1 MSKDI
6 AIIIPVYNAVSWIDA
21 CMEQLLSQ
29 RKLPD
34 EIIFVDDAST
44 DETVSRCAAWQ
55 RKYPEHVRI
64 IRLCTNSGP
73 GIARNAGMA
82 ACRSEYITFMDV
94 DDRLSQHFISTLYDC
109 ITAKTLDVAVCGIDV
124 ISDSASKKVL
134 PQTVFNVSSLLNQS
148 ILLCSTFN
156 KIYRTNFI
164 REGKIR
170 FSRCRIG
177 EDMAF
182 AVKLCSLSPRVGGVP
197 LALYQYIRRPGSLT
211 GALKLRR
218 EIFVAL
224 DDLYAFLR
232 RTACPSTL
240 LSAYRRLCL
249 LHGMYYPLR
258 LLLRSRRSL
267 PLFQLVDELRFYL
280 VTTLQ
285 KIKKSYE
292 Q

>member
-29 RKLPD
+29 RKMPD

-44 DETVSRCAAWQ
+44 DETVSQCAAWQ
-55 RKYPEHVRI
+55 KKHPERVRI
-64 IRLCTNSGP
+64 VRLCTNSGP

-94 DDRLSQHFISTLYDC
+94 DDRLSPEFLLRLYEESVRTASDIC
-109 ITAKTLDVAVCGIDV
+109 ICGIEI
-124 ISDSASKKVL
+124 ISGNKTKHVSPPEHIDIHTLFQKKD
-134 PQTVFNVSSLLNQS
+134 LLHAPV
-148 ILLCSTFN
+148 N
-156 KIYRTNFI
+156 KMYRRNFLQE
-164 REGKIR
+164 RGIR
-170 FSRCRIG
+170 FARCRIG

-182 AVKLCSLSPRVGGVP
+182 AVKLCGCLPRVGAVP
-197 LALYQYIRRPGSLT
+197 AALYQYVRRPGSLT
-211 GALKLRR
+211 GSLAVRR
-218 EIFVAL
+218 EIFAAL
-224 DDLYAFLR
+224 DDLYSFLLR
-232 RTACPSTL
+232 AACPPHF
-240 LSAYRRLCL
+240 LSLYRRLCL
-249 LHGMYYPLR
+249 LHGLYYPLR